1 MVHPVVVLFHVKHLP
16 CQPAVSR
23 ETPLIRC
30 SGLRRPLRAE
40 AACRPVS
47 DPDKGWPCR
56 LRSCVVPAGGWKHIH
71 AVVQIDGHEC
81 LALQGVVCCRAH
93 GSTGRFGYGDRLPGR
108 PVGGRRIGG
117 RPRFGSAGTRR
128 RWWRREQPSAQPGS
142 HKPGTA
148 RACLHCKASRFLVDS
163 PDSDITLIVE
173 VYDLS
178 SAVSS
183 VTRGIAS
190 GFSVRR
196 RADPPIPYLSDRSRH
211 RFE

>member
-117 RPRFGSAGTRR
+117 DRDSA
-128 RWWRREQPSAQPGS
+128 PL
-142 HKPGTA
+142 A
-148 RACLHCKASRFLVDS
+148 RAAAGGDANSRLLNLDRISRGRLVHACIAKRAGSSSIVPTPTS
-163 PDSDITLIVE
+163 P
-173 VYDLS
+173 
-178 SAVSS
+178 
-183 VTRGIAS
+183 
-190 GFSVRR
+190 
-196 RADPPIPYLSDRSRH
+196 
-211 RFE
+211 